1 MSKLWFSFD
10 KVTAHAN
17 NMVHVDL
24 NELTQYLEQTV
35 MLVSHTF
42 NGITHNVI
50 LNLLSTVKVKQKTE
64 NNIKDQAELEERPGA
79 DFNRVFRDHIKVFLQ
94 VRYLQ

>member
-17 NMVHVDL
+17 NMVQVDL
-24 NELTQYLEQTV
+24 NELTQYSEQTV
-35 MLVSHTF
+35 ILVSHTF

>member
-35 MLVSHTF
+35 MLLFQLIIRKWV
-42 NGITHNVI
+42 
-50 LNLLSTVKVKQKTE
+50 
-64 NNIKDQAELEERPGA
+64 
-79 DFNRVFRDHIKVFLQ
+79 
-94 VRYLQ
+94 